1 MGPIQ
6 KRDGFRVISF
16 YRPVFVCSVS
26 VKPISRPGRF
36 FLLTFRGAT
45 MDKTEQQALQVTKEI
60 MVKFIEVGRI
70 SPTNFSE
77 HFANIYTE
85 VLRTVLET
93 STTEACVNDTAP
105 E

>member
-1 MGPIQ
+1 
-6 KRDGFRVISF
+6 
-16 YRPVFVCSVS
+16 
-26 VKPISRPGRF
+26 
-36 FLLTFRGAT
+36 

-77 HFANIYTE
+77 YFANIYTE

-93 STTEACVNDTAP
+93 SSADAGMSDSAP

>member
-1 MGPIQ
+1 
-6 KRDGFRVISF
+6 
-16 YRPVFVCSVS
+16 
-26 VKPISRPGRF
+26 
-36 FLLTFRGAT
+36 

-93 STTEACVNDTAP
+93 STTEAGVNDTP
-105 E
+105 TE